1 MLIGIIFI
9 LLFVLASGG
18 QMCFNKFYQQN
29 VENTLVSHYIYLL
42 VMSFLAAICYYIL
55 AGFNL
60 QIDTMS
66 FIYALI
72 ACLVIVACQILTL
85 ICMANVN
92 LTMVTVSTNAGNLL
106 WPTLFGMIFLN
117 EKISTTTIIGII
129 FILLAF
135 FVPFIF
141 NYNEIKNDKTT
152 KIGYIICILLFL
164 VSGHVNSINKLFTL
178 SNSFTSN
185 SSYLSWI
192 NIIMFPLV
200 LLAFVFL
207 IKR

>member
-66 FIYALI
+66 FIYALM

-106 WPTLFGMIFLN
+106 WPTLFGMIFL
-117 EKISTTTIIGII
+117 
-129 FILLAF
+129 
-135 FVPFIF
+135 
-141 NYNEIKNDKTT
+141 
-152 KIGYIICILLFL
+152 
-164 VSGHVNSINKLFTL
+164 
-178 SNSFTSN
+178 
-185 SSYLSWI
+185 
-192 NIIMFPLV
+192 
-200 LLAFVFL
+200 
-207 IKR
+207 

>member
-55 AGFNL
+55 ADFNL

-66 FIYALI
+66 FIYALM

-117 EKISTTTIIGII
+117 EKISTTTIIGIV

-141 NYNEIKNDKTT
+141 NYNEIKMIKQQRLDT
-152 KIGYIICILLFL
+152 
-164 VSGHVNSINKLFTL
+164 
-178 SNSFTSN
+178 SFV
-185 SSYLSWI
+185 YCY
-192 NIIMFPLV
+192 F
-200 LLAFVFL
+200 
-207 IKR
+207 

>member
-1 MLIGIIFI
+1 MLIGIKFI

-66 FIYALI
+66 FIYALM

-117 EKISTTTIIGII
+117 
-129 FILLAF
+129 LL
-135 FVPFIF
+135 
-141 NYNEIKNDKTT
+141 
-152 KIGYIICILLFL
+152 
-164 VSGHVNSINKLFTL
+164 S
-178 SNSFTSN
+178 
-185 SSYLSWI
+185 
-192 NIIMFPLV
+192 
-200 LLAFVFL
+200 
-207 IKR
+207 

>member
-55 AGFNL
+55 ADFNL

-66 FIYALI
+66 FIYALM

-106 WPTLFGMIFLN
+106 W
-117 EKISTTTIIGII
+117 
-129 FILLAF
+129 
-135 FVPFIF
+135 PFIF

-178 SNSFTSN
+178 SNSSTSN

-200 LLAFVFL
+200 LLVFVFL
-207 IKR
+207 

>member
-55 AGFNL
+55 ADFNL

-66 FIYALI
+66 FIYALM

-117 EKISTTTIIGII
+117 EKISTTTIIGIV

-141 NYNEIKNDKTT
+141 NYNEIKK
-152 KIGYIICILLFL
+152 
-164 VSGHVNSINKLFTL
+164 
-178 SNSFTSN
+178 
-185 SSYLSWI
+185 
-192 NIIMFPLV
+192 
-200 LLAFVFL
+200 
-207 IKR
+207 

>member
-55 AGFNL
+55 ADFNL

-66 FIYALI
+66 FIYALM

-117 EKISTTTIIGII
+117 EKISTTTIIGIV

-178 SNSFTSN
+178 SNSSTSN

-200 LLAFVFL
+200 LFDFGFL
-207 IKR
+207 

>member
-1 MLIGIIFI
+1 M
-9 LLFVLASGG
+9 
-18 QMCFNKFYQQN
+18 
-29 VENTLVSHYIYLL
+29 
-42 VMSFLAAICYYIL
+42 
-55 AGFNL
+55 
-60 QIDTMS
+60 
-66 FIYALI
+66 

-117 EKISTTTIIGII
+117 EKISTTTIIGIV

-178 SNSFTSN
+178 SNSSTSN

-200 LLAFVFL
+200 LLVFVFL
-207 IKR
+207 

>member
-29 VENTLVSHYIYLL
+29 IKNTLVSHYIYLL

-55 AGFNL
+55 ADFNL

-66 FIYALI
+66 FICALM

-117 EKISTTTIIGII
+117 EKISTTTIIGIV

-178 SNSFTSN
+178 SNSSTSN

-200 LLAFVFL
+200 LLVFVFL
-207 IKR
+207 